1 MEVIQTS
8 KYSNGKIYK
17 IKSNQTEKFYIGSTI
32 NELKKRLIEHKS
44 LYKCF
49 QEGKGNFVASFEIII
64 FNDVSIELIE
74 KFSCNS
80 KKELVKREGE
90 IIKQYLQDGNILNKN
105 IAGRTFKEYYEQNS
119 EKLKNNY
126 KQYYNQNK
134 EKVREQQNNYYLAN
148 REKISK
154 RRKAKRDQKKKDE
167 NKEVQ

>member
-1 MEVIQTS
+1 MEVIQTN

-80 KKELVKREGE
+80 KKELLKREGE

-105 IAGRTFKEYYEQNS
+105 IAGRSDKEYREQNKDKIN
-119 EKLKNNY
+119 EYMKAYMKV
-126 KQYYNQNK
+126 YYNKNK
-134 EKVREQQNNYYLAN
+134 D
-148 REKISK
+148 KISK
-154 RRKAKRDQKKKDE
+154 RRKVKRDQKKKDE

>member
-1 MEVIQTS
+1 MEVLQTS

-80 KKELVKREGE
+80 KKELLKREGE

-105 IAGRTFKEYYEQNS
+105 IAGRSDKEYREQNKDKIN
-119 EKLKNNY
+119 EYMKAYMKV
-126 KQYYNQNK
+126 YYNKNK
-134 EKVREQQNNYYLAN
+134 D
-148 REKISK
+148 KISK
-154 RRKAKRDQKKKDE
+154 RRKVKRDQKKKDE

>member
-1 MEVIQTS
+1 MEVIQTN

-32 NELKKRLIEHKS
+32 NDLKLRLIQHKTH
-44 LYKCF
+44 YKCF

-80 KKELVKREGE
+80 KKELLKREGE

-105 IAGRTFKEYYEQNS
+105 IAGRSDKEYREQNKDKIN
-119 EKLKNNY
+119 EYMKAYMKV
-126 KQYYNQNK
+126 YYNKNK
-134 EKVREQQNNYYLAN
+134 D
-148 REKISK
+148 KISK
-154 RRKAKRDQKKKDE
+154 RRKVKRDQKKKDE

>member
-1 MEVIQTS
+1 MEVIQTN

-32 NELKKRLIEHKS
+32 NELKLRLIQHKTH
-44 LYKCF
+44 YKGF
-49 QEGKGNFVASFEIII
+49 QEGKGNFLASFEIII

-105 IAGRTFKEYYEQNS
+105 IAGRTFKEYYEENF
-119 EKLKNNY
+119 EKVK
-126 KQYYNQNK
+126 KIRSKYYNQNK
-134 EKVREQQNNYYLAN
+134 EKVREQQKKYYLAN
-148 REKISK
+148 KDK
-154 RRKAKRDQKKKDE
+154 LKANRDQKKKDK
-167 NKEVQ
+167 NIEVQ

>member
-1 MEVIQTS
+1 MEVIQTN

-105 IAGRTFKEYYEQNS
+105 IAGRSDKEYREQNKDKIN
-119 EKLKNNY
+119 EYMKAYMKV
-126 KQYYNQNK
+126 YYNKNK
-134 EKVREQQNNYYLAN
+134 D
-148 REKISK
+148 KISK
-154 RRKAKRDQKKKDE
+154 RRKVKRDQKKKDE

>member
-32 NELKKRLIEHKS
+32 NDLKLRLIQHKTH
-44 LYKCF
+44 YKCF
-49 QEGKGNFVASFEIII
+49 QEGKRNFVASFEIII

-80 KKELVKREGE
+80 KKELLKREGE

-105 IAGRTFKEYYEQNS
+105 IAGRSDKEYREQNKDKIN
-119 EKLKNNY
+119 EYMKAYMKV
-126 KQYYNQNK
+126 YYNKNK
-134 EKVREQQNNYYLAN
+134 D
-148 REKISK
+148 KI
-154 RRKAKRDQKKKDE
+154 KKE
-167 NKEVQ
+167 